1 MNYCPAEDVKEGHCL
16 LWYFCHLPPRGLIMR
31 PHHFSSV
38 SGALY
43 VTMRNYLVQI
53 HIFYCHHHQ
62 HHHQHTII
70 IIVNIIV
77 IKIPITCFL
86 AATILFWPLPAS
98 TVATAV
104 AIFPVHHCH
113 HHHHHHY
120 YYDCKCDD
128 CDDDVVV
135 NVPGLDY
142 CCEKSEMLVP
152 RIKVQSADCPLC
164 LADPIL
170 SSPDMLLSD
179 QEMEVTCAS
188 LHVITMI
195 TLSSSP

>member
-1 MNYCPAEDVKEGHCL
+1 MFNVHC
-16 LWYFCHLPPRGLIMR
+16 GI
-31 PHHFSSV
+31 S
-38 SGALY
+38 A
-43 VTMRNYLVQI
+43 
-53 HIFYCHHHQ
+53 IFL
-62 HHHQHTII
+62 II
-70 IIVNIIV
+70 ISALSQELFTLPCTITWSKSTYLMDITINIIT

>member
-1 MNYCPAEDVKEGHCL
+1 MFNVHC
-16 LWYFCHLPPRGLIMR
+16 GI
-31 PHHFSSV
+31 S
-38 SGALY
+38 A
-43 VTMRNYLVQI
+43 
-53 HIFYCHHHQ
+53 IFL
-62 HHHQHTII
+62 II
-70 IIVNIIV
+70 ISALSQELFTLPCAITWSKSTFSII
-77 IKIPITCFL
+77 ITCFL

-113 HHHHHHY
+113 HHHHHY
-120 YYDCKCDD
+120 YYD

-179 QEMEVTCAS
+179 QEMKVTCAS

>member
-1 MNYCPAEDVKEGHCL
+1 MNYCPAEDVQCS
-16 LWYFCHLPPRGLIMR
+16 LWYFCHLPH
-31 PHHFSSV
+31 HHFSSV

-43 VTMRNYLVQI
+43 VTMCNYLVQI
-53 HIFYCHHHQ
+53 HIFD
-62 HHHQHTII
+62 HHQHTII

-195 TLSSSP
+195 TLSSSPWS